1 MGVWITP
8 WAEVC
13 MLEANRFWFYSLV
26 CSLIAGGMM
35 HFFGDKDERRVKVV
49 ATKNRARGK
58 SKESDVSKKDRGE
71 GKSRVGQKDN
81 RHDIKRRFVADGFDL
96 LVPGSVT
103 GWIPTSPAVV
113 GFASAIST
121 ILSSRD
127 IWDRLQ
133 G

>member
-1 MGVWITP
+1 MGVWMTP

-13 MLEANRFWFYSLV
+13 ILEGNRFWFYSLV
-26 CSLIAGGMM
+26 CSMFAGGMKL
-35 HFFGDKDERRVKVV
+35 FLRDERRVVGSG
-49 ATKNRARGK
+49 RAKGEK
-58 SKESDVSKKDRGE
+58 PVVSKGDEDDGRTLKGEMDDR
-71 GKSRVGQKDN
+71 SSIQ
-81 RHDIKRRFVADGFDL
+81 RRLVADGFDL

-127 IWDRLQ
+127 IWNRIQ